1 MGIVWQVT
9 PDQAFTELVDAYEN
23 EIHDAIKQIADRY
36 APDIEAWMKSNAP
49 WTDRTSNARQSL
61 KAEVLEDF
69 AFNLVTI
76 FLSYGATIG
85 SSELG
90 ELDYGIFLELSN
102 GGRYAIIS
110 PALDE
115 FGPKIWA
122 DVQRL
127 FK

>member
-49 WTDRTSNARQSL
+49 WTDRTGNARQSL
-61 KAEVLEDF
+61 KTEVQEV
-69 AFNLVTI
+69 ASIMVGI
-76 FLSYGATIG
+76 HLSYGNP
-85 SSELG
+85 G
-90 ELDYGIFLELSN
+90 EIDYGIFLELSN
-102 GGRYAIIS
+102 GGAYAIIG
-110 PALDE
+110 PALDY
-115 FGPKIWA
+115 FAPKIWA

-127 FK
+127 FI